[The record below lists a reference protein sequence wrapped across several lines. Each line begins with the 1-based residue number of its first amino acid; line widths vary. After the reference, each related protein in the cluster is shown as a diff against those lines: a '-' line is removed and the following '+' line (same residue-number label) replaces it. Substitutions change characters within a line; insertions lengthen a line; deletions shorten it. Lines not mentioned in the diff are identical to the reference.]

1 MAEYNKPI
9 PSIDPYVSKPFWDG
23 AKEGKLML
31 PRCCSCNKC
40 HWYPRII
47 CPFCYSSS
55 IEWIEGSGEGYIHT
69 FAVQNR
75 EFGGW
80 ADETPY
86 VLAYID
92 VKEGGRHATVL
103 RGVDAE
109 NPESIKIGAKV
120 KVEFEQ
126 ADEDTYVPYWR
137 VVD

>member
-55 IEWIEGSGEGYIHT
+55 IEWIEGSGEGTFIHSLYKIE
-69 FAVQNR
+69 R
-75 EFGGW
+75 S
-80 ADETPY
+80 
-86 VLAYID
+86 
-92 VKEGGRHATVL
+92 
-103 RGVDAE
+103 VDGQTKPLMYLHILMLKRVAAMQLSFE
-109 NPESIKIGAKV
+109 VSTQKILS
-120 KVEFEQ
+120 
-126 ADEDTYVPYWR
+126 R
-137 VVD
+137 